1 MTPSEP
7 GGVHPRRS
15 SNRGAG
21 EPRRRQA
28 SAPHSSSGTQTGT
41 TTGSGG
47 VTVNLTYQVSP
58 QTSVTHQA
66 WNPPQASSICIVTRP
81 RHTERAELLE
91 ELSFSRSWNHNQGPI
106 GTGRCPGQCAGR
118 CPSSR
123 RVVNGDF
130 LHKAMTWQTM
140 KCAIS
145 ERSPLEKTMLLF
157 EFHASAILPCVVHS
171 SSNILRGH

>member
-1 MTPSEP
+1 MHSGAGPVTPSEP

-66 WNPPQASSICIVTRP
+66 WNPPQASSIRIVTHP
-81 RHTERAELLE
+81 RHTEHAEVA
-91 ELSFSRSWNHNQGPI
+91 SVQGPI

-123 RVVNGDF
+123 RFVNGDF

-157 EFHASAILPCVVHS
+157 EFHASAIWPCVVHS